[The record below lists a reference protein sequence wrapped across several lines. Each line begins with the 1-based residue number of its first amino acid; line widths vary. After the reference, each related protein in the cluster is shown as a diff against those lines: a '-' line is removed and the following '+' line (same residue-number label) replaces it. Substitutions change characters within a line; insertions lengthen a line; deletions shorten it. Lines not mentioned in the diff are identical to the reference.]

1 MSQSPERKAQ
11 AQVRIVNRS
20 GLHARPAAVFHD
32 LANTFQAELKVLKDG
47 LQADGKSLIEILS
60 LGAER
65 GTKVMIRAEGE
76 DAEAAVRALVSLVK
90 SGFGE
95 R

>member
-1 MSQSPERKAQ
+1 MSRPRQRIAEV
-11 AQVRIVNRS
+11 QVRIRNRS

-32 LANTFQAELKVLKDG
+32 LANTFRAEVTVLKDG
-47 LQADGKSLIEILS
+47 LRADGKSLIEILS

-65 GTKVMIRAEGE
+65 GAEVMIRAEGE
-76 DAEAAVRALVSLVK
+76 DAEAAVQALVSLIQ

-95 R
+95 K